1 MRDRFK
7 RCESVV
13 SNVSIVKDIEA
24 CAEIGAIVFEGGRHD
39 GDISCW
45 MDSVREEMALGL
57 CERLSHVGEFKRVV
71 LCTDRDWLADRA
83 SHMISDLEVYRFHGT
98 ENGEFHFGQ
107 RLCEV
112 VKAYGFKSF
121 LYFSGGSGQLMDE
134 DDIRSFAVTTL
145 TAPHQGLCSSARYIV
160 SNNAYSADMFG
171 VSDSSCLL
179 DLEEGLPS
187 SDNEFAMWFCLTFD
201 ADIVSL
207 PSKMAFQFDVDTP
220 VDALIMS
227 TMEKS
232 SIDTKGLF
240 HLAKSEDLLVALDCI
255 CSKLEMAKD
264 VINMPGGEF
273 SLIGRVPLSS
283 VSYLNSILKCRIRTF
298 SEERGM
304 RSFKRDVRG
313 EAKSIFA
320 SYIKR
325 CGTRNFVKDLSDVTG
340 TAFVDTRVLLSSLGC
355 RLSTEERFA
364 SDLFMK
370 NYVEDEVAYELTDA
384 FSTSSCNFICGGHCL
399 VSWGIRSIALCR

>member
-1 MRDRFK
+1 MSGVDD
-7 RCESVV
+7 
-13 SNVSIVKDIEA
+13 VKA
-24 CAEIGAIVFEGGRHD
+24 CAEISAIVFEGGTHD
-39 GDISCW
+39 GDISRW
-45 MDSVREEMALGL
+45 MDSVREEMAIGL
-57 CERLSHVGEFKRVV
+57 CERLISVGVFHRVV
-71 LCTDRDWLADRA
+71 LCTDRDGLAGRA
-83 SHMISDLEVYRFHGT
+83 LQRIAELDVYKFHGT
-98 ENGEFHFGQ
+98 GDVEFHFGE

-134 DDIRSFAVTTL
+134 EDICSFASTTL
-145 TAPHQGLCSSARYIV
+145 TAPYKSLCSSARYIV
-160 SNNAYSADMFG
+160 ANNAYSSDMFG
-171 VSDSSCLL
+171 ISDSSCLMGL
-179 DLEEGLPS
+179 NGNLPS
-187 SDNEFAMWFCLTFD
+187 SDNEFAMWFCMTFD
-201 ADIVSL
+201 ADIVPL
-207 PSKMAFQFDVDTP
+207 PSQMAFQFDVDTP

-232 SIDTKGLF
+232 SIDTEGMLGFVKNEGLLF
-240 HLAKSEDLLVALDCI
+240 ILNRMFTKI
-255 CSKLEMAKD
+255 EMAKA
-264 VINMPGGEF
+264 VMKGPGGEF
-273 SLIGRVPLSS
+273 TLIGRVPPSS

-325 CGTRNFVKDLSDVTG
+325 CGIRNFVNDMSDVTG
-340 TAFVDTRVLLSSLGC
+340 LAFVDTRVLLSSLGC

-364 SDLFMK
+364 SDLLMTDCLK
-370 NYVEDEVAYELTDA
+370 DELAYELADA

-399 VSWGIRSIALCR
+399 VSWGVRSIALCR

>member
-1 MRDRFK
+1 MSAVDD
-7 RCESVV
+7 
-13 SNVSIVKDIEA
+13 VKA
-24 CAEIGAIVFEGGRHD
+24 CAEISAIVFEGGTHD
-39 GDISCW
+39 GDISRW
-45 MDSVREEMALGL
+45 MDSVREEMAIGL
-57 CERLSHVGEFKRVV
+57 CERLISVGVFHRVV
-71 LCTDRDWLADRA
+71 LCTDRDGLAGRA
-83 SHMISDLEVYRFHGT
+83 LQRIAELDVYKFHGT
-98 ENGEFHFGQ
+98 GDVEFHFGE

-134 DDIRSFAVTTL
+134 EDICSFASTTL
-145 TAPHQGLCSSARYIV
+145 TAPYKSLCSSARYIV
-160 SNNAYSADMFG
+160 ANNAYSSDMFG
-171 VSDSSCLL
+171 ISDSSCLMGL
-179 DLEEGLPS
+179 NGNLPS
-187 SDNEFAMWFCLTFD
+187 SDNEFAMWFCMTFD
-201 ADIVSL
+201 ADIVPL
-207 PSKMAFQFDVDTP
+207 PSQMAFQFDVDTP

-232 SIDTKGLF
+232 SIDTEGMLGFVKNEGLLF
-240 HLAKSEDLLVALDCI
+240 ILNRMFTKI
-255 CSKLEMAKD
+255 EMAKA
-264 VINMPGGEF
+264 VMKGPGGEF
-273 SLIGRVPLSS
+273 TLIGRVPPSS

-325 CGTRNFVKDLSDVTG
+325 CGIRNFVNDMSDVTG
-340 TAFVDTRVLLSSLGC
+340 LAFVDTRVLLSSLGC

-364 SDLFMK
+364 SDLLMTDCLK
-370 NYVEDEVAYELTDA
+370 DELAYELADA

-399 VSWGIRSIALCR
+399 VSWGVRSIALCR

>member
-1 MRDRFK
+1 MSAVDD
-7 RCESVV
+7 
-13 SNVSIVKDIEA
+13 VKA
-24 CAEIGAIVFEGGRHD
+24 CAEISAIVFEGGTHD
-39 GDISCW
+39 GDISRW
-45 MDSVREEMALGL
+45 MDSVREEMAIGL
-57 CERLSHVGEFKRVV
+57 CERLISVGVFHRVV
-71 LCTDRDWLADRA
+71 LCTDRDGLAGRA
-83 SHMISDLEVYRFHGT
+83 LQRIAELDVYKFHGT
-98 ENGEFHFGQ
+98 GDVEFHFGE

-134 DDIRSFAVTTL
+134 EDICSFASTTL
-145 TAPHQGLCSSARYIV
+145 TAPYKSLCSSARYIV
-160 SNNAYSADMFG
+160 ANNAYSSDMFG
-171 VSDSSCLL
+171 ISDSSCLMGL
-179 DLEEGLPS
+179 NGNLPS
-187 SDNEFAMWFCLTFD
+187 SDNEFAMWFCMTFD
-201 ADIVSL
+201 ADIVPL
-207 PSKMAFQFDVDTP
+207 PSQMAFQFDVDTP

-232 SIDTKGLF
+232 SIDTEGMLGFVKNEGLLF
-240 HLAKSEDLLVALDCI
+240 ILNRMFTKI
-255 CSKLEMAKD
+255 EMAKA
-264 VINMPGGEF
+264 VMKGPGGEF
-273 SLIGRVPLSS
+273 TLIGRVPPSS

-325 CGTRNFVKDLSDVTG
+325 CGIRNFVNDMSDVTG
-340 TAFVDTRVLLSSLGC
+340 LAFVDTRVLLSSLGC

-364 SDLFMK
+364 SDLLMTDSLK
-370 NYVEDEVAYELTDA
+370 DELAYELADA

-399 VSWGIRSIALCR
+399 VSWGVRSIALCR

>member
-1 MRDRFK
+1 MSAVDD
-7 RCESVV
+7 
-13 SNVSIVKDIEA
+13 VKA
-24 CAEIGAIVFEGGRHD
+24 RAEISAIVFEGGTHD
-39 GDISCW
+39 GDISRW
-45 MDSVREEMALGL
+45 MDSVREEMAIGL
-57 CERLSHVGEFKRVV
+57 CERLISVGVFHRVV
-71 LCTDRDWLADRA
+71 LCTDRDGLAGRA
-83 SHMISDLEVYRFHGT
+83 LQRIAELDVYKFHGT
-98 ENGEFHFGQ
+98 GDVEFHFGE

-134 DDIRSFAVTTL
+134 EDICSFASTTL
-145 TAPHQGLCSSARYIV
+145 TAPYKSLCSSARYIV
-160 SNNAYSADMFG
+160 TNNAYSSDMFG
-171 VSDSSCLL
+171 ISDSSCLMGL
-179 DLEEGLPS
+179 NGNLPS
-187 SDNEFAMWFCLTFD
+187 SDNEFAMWFCMTFD
-201 ADIVSL
+201 ADIVPL
-207 PSKMAFQFDVDTP
+207 PSQMAFQFDVDTP

-232 SIDTKGLF
+232 SIDTEGMLGFVKNEGLLF
-240 HLAKSEDLLVALDCI
+240 VLNRMFTKI
-255 CSKLEMAKD
+255 EMAKA
-264 VINMPGGEF
+264 VMKGPGGEF
-273 SLIGRVPLSS
+273 TLIGRVPPSS

-325 CGTRNFVKDLSDVTG
+325 CGIRNFVNDMSDMTG
-340 TAFVDTRVLLSSLGC
+340 LAFVDTRVLLSSLGC

-364 SDLFMK
+364 SDLLMTDCLK
-370 NYVEDEVAYELTDA
+370 DELAYELADA

-399 VSWGIRSIALCR
+399 VSWGVRSIALCR

>member
-1 MRDRFK
+1 MVLKMSAVDD
-7 RCESVV
+7 
-13 SNVSIVKDIEA
+13 VKA
-24 CAEIGAIVFEGGRHD
+24 CAEISAIVFEGGTHD
-39 GDISCW
+39 GDISRW
-45 MDSVREEMALGL
+45 MDSVREEMAIGL
-57 CERLSHVGEFKRVV
+57 CERLISVGVFHRVV
-71 LCTDRDWLADRA
+71 LCTDRDGLAGRA
-83 SHMISDLEVYRFHGT
+83 LQRIAELDVYKFHGT
-98 ENGEFHFGQ
+98 GDVEFHFGE

-134 DDIRSFAVTTL
+134 EDICSFASTTL
-145 TAPHQGLCSSARYIV
+145 TAPYKSLCSSARYIV
-160 SNNAYSADMFG
+160 ANNAYSSDMFG
-171 VSDSSCLL
+171 ISDSSCLMGL
-179 DLEEGLPS
+179 NGNLPS
-187 SDNEFAMWFCLTFD
+187 SDNEFAMWFCMTFD
-201 ADIVSL
+201 ADIVPL
-207 PSKMAFQFDVDTP
+207 PSQMAFQFDVDTP

-232 SIDTKGLF
+232 SIDTEGMLGFVKNEGLLF
-240 HLAKSEDLLVALDCI
+240 VLNRMFTKI
-255 CSKLEMAKD
+255 EMAKA
-264 VINMPGGEF
+264 VMKGPGGEF
-273 SLIGRVPLSS
+273 TLIGRVPPSS

-325 CGTRNFVKDLSDVTG
+325 CGIRNFVNDMSDVTG
-340 TAFVDTRVLLSSLGC
+340 LAFVDTRVLLSSLGC

-364 SDLFMK
+364 SDLLMTDCLK
-370 NYVEDEVAYELTDA
+370 DELAYELADA

-399 VSWGIRSIALCR
+399 VSWGVRSIALCR

>member
-1 MRDRFK
+1 MSAVDD
-7 RCESVV
+7 
-13 SNVSIVKDIEA
+13 VKA
-24 CAEIGAIVFEGGRHD
+24 RAEISAIVFEGGTHD
-39 GDISCW
+39 GDISRW
-45 MDSVREEMALGL
+45 MDSVREEMAIGL
-57 CERLSHVGEFKRVV
+57 CERLVSVGVFHRVV
-71 LCTDRDWLADRA
+71 LCTDRDGLAGRA
-83 SHMISDLEVYRFHGT
+83 LQRIAELDVYKFHGT
-98 ENGEFHFGQ
+98 GDVEFHFGE

-134 DDIRSFAVTTL
+134 EDICSFASTTL
-145 TAPHQGLCSSARYIV
+145 TAPYKSLCSSARYIV
-160 SNNAYSADMFG
+160 ANNAYSSDMFG
-171 VSDSSCLL
+171 ISDSSCLMGL
-179 DLEEGLPS
+179 NGNLPS
-187 SDNEFAMWFCLTFD
+187 SDNEFAMWFCMTFD
-201 ADIVSL
+201 ADIVPL
-207 PSKMAFQFDVDTP
+207 PSQMAFQFDVDTP

-232 SIDTKGLF
+232 SIDTEGMLGFVKNEGLLF
-240 HLAKSEDLLVALDCI
+240 VLNRMFTKI
-255 CSKLEMAKD
+255 EMAKA
-264 VINMPGGEF
+264 VMKGPGGEF
-273 SLIGRVPLSS
+273 TLIGRVPPSS

-325 CGTRNFVKDLSDVTG
+325 CGIRNFVNDMSDMTG
-340 TAFVDTRVLLSSLGC
+340 LAFVDTRVLLSSLGC

-364 SDLFMK
+364 SDLLMTDCLK
-370 NYVEDEVAYELTDA
+370 DEMAYELADA

-399 VSWGIRSIALCR
+399 VSWGVRSIALCR

>member
-1 MRDRFK
+1 MSAVDD
-7 RCESVV
+7 
-13 SNVSIVKDIEA
+13 VKA
-24 CAEIGAIVFEGGRHD
+24 CAEISAIVFEGGTHD
-39 GDISCW
+39 GDISRW
-45 MDSVREEMALGL
+45 MDSVREEMAIGL
-57 CERLSHVGEFKRVV
+57 CERLISVGVFHRVV
-71 LCTDRDWLADRA
+71 LCTDRDGLAGRA
-83 SHMISDLEVYRFHGT
+83 LQRIAELDVYKFHGT
-98 ENGEFHFGQ
+98 GDVEFHFGE

-134 DDIRSFAVTTL
+134 EDICSFASTTL
-145 TAPHQGLCSSARYIV
+145 TAPYKSLCSSARYIV
-160 SNNAYSADMFG
+160 ANNAYSSDMFG
-171 VSDSSCLL
+171 ISDSSCLMGL
-179 DLEEGLPS
+179 NGNLPS
-187 SDNEFAMWFCLTFD
+187 SDNEFAMWFCMTFD
-201 ADIVSL
+201 ADIVPL
-207 PSKMAFQFDVDTP
+207 PSQMAFQFDVDTP

-232 SIDTKGLF
+232 SIDTEGMLGFVKNEGLLF
-240 HLAKSEDLLVALDCI
+240 VLNRMFTKI
-255 CSKLEMAKD
+255 EMAKA
-264 VINMPGGEF
+264 VMKGPGGEF
-273 SLIGRVPLSS
+273 TLIGRVPPSS

-325 CGTRNFVKDLSDVTG
+325 CGIRNFVNDMSDVTG
-340 TAFVDTRVLLSSLGC
+340 LAFVDTRVLLSSLGC

-364 SDLFMK
+364 SDLLMTDCLK
-370 NYVEDEVAYELTDA
+370 DELAYELADA

-399 VSWGIRSIALCR
+399 VSWGVRSIALCR

>member
-1 MRDRFK
+1 MSAVDD
-7 RCESVV
+7 
-13 SNVSIVKDIEA
+13 VKA
-24 CAEIGAIVFEGGRHD
+24 RAEISAIVFEGGTHD
-39 GDISCW
+39 GDISRW
-45 MDSVREEMALGL
+45 MDSVREEMAIGL
-57 CERLSHVGEFKRVV
+57 CERLVSVGVFHRVV
-71 LCTDRDWLADRA
+71 LCTDRDGLAGRA
-83 SHMISDLEVYRFHGT
+83 IQRIAELDVYKFHGT
-98 ENGEFHFGQ
+98 GDVEFHFGE

-134 DDIRSFAVTTL
+134 EDICSFASTTL
-145 TAPHQGLCSSARYIV
+145 TAPYKSLCSSARYIV
-160 SNNAYSADMFG
+160 ANNAYSSDMFG
-171 VSDSSCLL
+171 ISDSSCLMGL
-179 DLEEGLPS
+179 NGNLPS
-187 SDNEFAMWFCLTFD
+187 SDNEFAMWFCMTFD
-201 ADIVSL
+201 ADIVPL
-207 PSKMAFQFDVDTP
+207 PSQMAFQFDVDTP

-232 SIDTKGLF
+232 SIDTEGMLGFVKNEGLLF
-240 HLAKSEDLLVALDCI
+240 VLNRMFTKI
-255 CSKLEMAKD
+255 EMAKA
-264 VINMPGGEF
+264 VMKGPGGEF
-273 SLIGRVPLSS
+273 TLIGRVPPSS

-325 CGTRNFVKDLSDVTG
+325 CGIRNFVNDMSDMTG
-340 TAFVDTRVLLSSLGC
+340 LAFVDTRVLLSSLGC

-364 SDLFMK
+364 SDLLMTDCLK
-370 NYVEDEVAYELTDA
+370 DELAYELADA

-399 VSWGIRSIALCR
+399 VSWGVRSIALCR